1 MVILSVGRQVRPG
14 TPKLQRKRV
23 IVLQGFVLC
32 LVKAPDSLRPQ
43 TVAHQAPLSWGF
55 FRQEYLNGL
64 PFSPPGDLPDPGVK
78 SMSPVSPALQADSL
92 PVESLGSMSK
102 AEKKDIS
109 FDSAI
114 PHLEFYTLEQTDM
127 KI

>member
-1 MVILSVGRQVRPG
+1 M
-14 TPKLQRKRV
+14 

-32 LVKAPDSLRPQ
+32 LVKAPDSATPDCSPPGSSVLGIFQGRIPEWL
-43 TVAHQAPLSWGF
+43 AI
-55 FRQEYLNGL
+55 
-64 PFSPPGDLPDPGVK
+64 SPPGDLPDPGVK

-92 PVESLGSMSK
+92 PVESLVSMSK

>member
-14 TPKLQRKRV
+14 TPKLQRKNV

-78 SMSPVSPALQADSL
+78 SMSPVSCIAGRFFTS
-92 PVESLGSMSK
+92 
-102 AEKKDIS
+102 
-109 FDSAI
+109 
-114 PHLEFYTLEQTDM
+114 
-127 KI
+127 

>member
-1 MVILSVGRQVRPG
+1 MDCSPPGSSVLGIFQGRIPEW
-14 TPKLQRKRV
+14 LA
-23 IVLQGFVLC
+23 I
-32 LVKAPDSLRPQ
+32 
-43 TVAHQAPLSWGF
+43 
-55 FRQEYLNGL
+55 
-64 PFSPPGDLPDPGVK
+64 SPPGDLPDPGVK

-92 PVESLGSMSK
+92 PVESLVSMSK